1 MIKIIAYICFAGSFL
16 AFGLGTLGLFRFP
29 DCYTC
34 MHAAGMS
41 DTLGV
46 GLTVLGLILLSL
58 DWILRAK
65 LIIILF
71 LFWIISP
78 TMTHLVA
85 KAGLIHGV
93 KPTKDTKL
101 MEG

>member
-29 DCYTC
+29 DCYTR

-46 GLTVLGLILLSL
+46 GLTGLGLILLSP

-101 MEG
+101 KEG